1 MLHNLLLTFSTHS
14 MNTRCINRGG
24 GGLVYSIELK
34 YTNTTVKNV
43 SRNVDALYH
52 KFKNIWSSLDYV
64 FEMTFIF

>member
-1 MLHNLLLTFSTHS
+1 M
-14 MNTRCINRGG
+14 GG

-34 YTNTTVKNV
+34 YTNTNLKNV

-52 KFKNIWSSLDYV
+52 KFKNIWSSFDYV